1 MALLQVALRVVAF
14 LPGFFLTFLPAVLLR
29 EFLRVSHA
37 LQPRS
42 SVPMAAR

>member
-1 MALLQVALRVVAF
+1 MALLQVALGVLGF
-14 LPGFFLTFLPAVLLR
+14 LQGILQVLLR
-29 EFLRVSHA
+29 VLLLRVSHA